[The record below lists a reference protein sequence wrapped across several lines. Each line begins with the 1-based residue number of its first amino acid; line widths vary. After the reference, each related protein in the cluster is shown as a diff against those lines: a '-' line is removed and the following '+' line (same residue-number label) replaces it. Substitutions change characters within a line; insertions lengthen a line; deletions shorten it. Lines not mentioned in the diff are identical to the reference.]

1 MAINGNVI
9 GKWNQTST
17 AWKSGIYSTMD
28 HNIAKSDGQFADR
41 FNVNT
46 SPTPLPT
53 QIAGYTGKTLSILT
67 PDTNTRSM
75 HMTDDGTK
83 LFISATGGDA
93 IYRWN
98 LSTPYEITT
107 ATYLN
112 SFAFGTQVVDPS
124 GFSISPDGTKLWVL
138 SLATDIVYSYSMS
151 TPFDLTTMTYDTVS
165 LTVTTQEATPVG
177 MRVKPDGTRLW
188 VIGTT
193 NDIVREYT
201 VSTPWDLS
209 TAVFSTSSIA
219 TTAQDTAPQDFC
231 WSGDGLKLYIL
242 GGTVDD
248 VFEYTASTA
257 FAAGTLTYTRKWD
270 VGQEIPVTSTGGLV
284 GIYFVPNTKKLYL
297 LDNVVD
303 LIFQL
308 DTYTTDRA
316 GFKWWEDTAFPTS
329 FKSVA
334 ALAPT
339 VRFRPD
345 GRYYFVSSSSKLY
358 TYQCTVDWSVQST
371 DTLIS
376 TYDLYGNDG
385 TTVLAGTRFTFSSD
399 GSKYYTH
406 QTGGYVVQY
415 TLRKAWDISTAYYD
429 TGLQLA
435 TGVLYSIR
443 FSHDGLKL
451 YYGVG
456 DNNVYIRT
464 LTKPFDLATI
474 TGVQTTWTHA
484 SYIGTGQIVYDVIIG
499 NGTTVYI
506 TINAGYIV
514 KFNLSTPYDFNTASY
529 AGRIYVGNITSAAMY
544 GTETNPNGT
553 RFYASGNLA
562 INQIDVYY

>member
-28 HNIAKSDGQFADR
+28 HNIAKTDSQFFER
-41 FNVNT
+41 YNVNT
-46 SPTPLPT
+46 PVAVSQS

-83 LFISATGGDA
+83 LFITATGGDA

-124 GFSISPDGTKLWVL
+124 GFSISPDGTKLFVL
-138 SLATDIVYSYSMS
+138 SLAVDIIYSYTMS
-151 TPFDLTTMTYDTVS
+151 TPFDLTTMTYDTVA
-165 LTVTTQEATPVG
+165 LTVTTQEATPLG
-177 MRVKPDGTRLW
+177 MRVKPDGTKLW

-193 NDIVREYT
+193 NDILREYT
-201 VSTPWDLS
+201 MSTPWSLA

-219 TTAQDTAPQDFC
+219 VTTQDTSPQDFC
-231 WSGDGLKLYIL
+231 WSGDGLKLYVL
-242 GGTVDD
+242 GATVDN

-257 FAAGTLTYTRKWD
+257 FAANTLTYTRTWD
-270 VGQEIPVTSTGGLV
+270 VGQEIPVTSTAGLV
-284 GIYFVPNTKKLYL
+284 GMYFVPNTKKLYL
-297 LDNVVD
+297 LEPAVD

-316 GFKWWEDTAFPTS
+316 GFKWWADTASPTS
-329 FKSVA
+329 FKSVS

-345 GRYYFVSSSSKLY
+345 GKYYFVSRANKIE
-358 TYQCTVDWSVQST
+358 TFQCTTPWVVQSS
-371 DTLIS
+371 DTSIS
-376 TYDLYGNDG
+376 VYDIYANDG
-385 TTVLAGTRFTFSSD
+385 TTVSAGTRFTFSSD
-399 GSKYYTH
+399 GTKYYTH
-406 QTGGYVVQY
+406 TTAGYVTQY
-415 TLRKAWDISTAYYD
+415 TLRKAWDVTTAYFD
-429 TGLQLA
+429 TGIQLT
-435 TGVLYSIR
+435 TGTLYSIR
-443 FSHDGLKL
+443 FSADGLRL
-451 YYGVG
+451 YHGVG

-464 LTKPFDLATI
+464 LTTPFDLATI

-484 SYIGTGQIVYDVIIG
+484 SYINTTHVVYDVMIG
-499 NGTTVYI
+499 DGTAVYI
-506 TINAGYIV
+506 STSQAYV
-514 KFNLSTPYDFNTASY
+514 SKFKLSTPYDFNTATY
-529 AGRIYVGNITSAAMY
+529 AGRIYLGNITSTTTY
-544 GTETNPNGT
+544 GVASNPDGT